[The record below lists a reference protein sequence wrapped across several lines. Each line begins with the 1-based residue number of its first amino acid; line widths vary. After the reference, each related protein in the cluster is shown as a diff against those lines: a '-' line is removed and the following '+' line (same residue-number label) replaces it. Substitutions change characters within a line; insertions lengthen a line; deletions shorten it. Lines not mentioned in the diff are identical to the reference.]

1 MQTSSSA
8 WGPVAGATQA
18 EIFPLVNKPSIV
30 TSNAYLL
37 RTPFEIVII
46 DPGASTEQTAKISA
60 AVSDSLR
67 ERPRPVFVV
76 LTHAHHDHSQDV
88 EKIRLP
94 EGTVVKRLAHA
105 ECVKILERGDRWL
118 TVAYLYPDVEVCRAK
133 FHLGLFPETGTPQP
147 GDRTVDLGDGVSCR
161 IRTEVVDTGGFQV
174 PRQSLQLGTGDWME
188 FYHTPGHAPDHL
200 SIRLGQYLIIGD
212 LPFAASP
219 GLAGLAGW
227 SQADLL
233 RSLRDMLWLLG
244 TSDIETCHP
253 GHGKALAVA
262 AMRKVLQRME
272 TDASRLGDI
281 AVIDPAR
288 IQALKE
294 YALELLEETHDL
306 FTIIAGRL
314 MSLSHKLTVLEEAA
328 YAEQVMASFDFEA
341 IDRTLTGFRAFCDA
355 FKVGQSPDLSVALKG
370 AQVVSDVERVF
381 AGQRESSFV
390 SPLLTARAGR
400 LLGDYMNAVRGLS
413 ITTGFEPLD
422 VNELVKGIV
431 QALTET
437 PYDPSEIREALE
449 DDAAYLAAL
458 ATRLALQPKFH
469 HVRFEVVPS
478 SHPVAVSVDRERVCD
493 AIISV
498 VESIAGAGVKHVRIE
513 NRVNGGH
520 VEVQIGST
528 EPLQADMF
536 GPRKLDLYNRLLTV
550 NGGAL
555 RLVDDGEATTV
566 NLLLPTA

>member
-1 MQTSSSA
+1 MQASSSA
-8 WGPVAGATQA
+8 WGPVAGTSQV

-30 TSNAYLL
+30 TSNAYVL
-37 RTPFEIVII
+37 RTPFEIIII

-67 ERPRPVFVV
+67 ERPRPVFVM

-94 EGTVVKRLAHA
+94 EGTVVKRVAHE
-105 ECVKILERGDRWL
+105 ECIKILERGDRWL

-133 FHLGLFPETGTPQP
+133 FHLGLFPGTGTLEP
-147 GDRTVDLGDGVSCR
+147 GDGTVDLGDGVSCR

-174 PRQSLQLGTGDWME
+174 PRQSIQLGTGDWME

-200 SIRLGQYLIIGD
+200 SMRLGRHLIIGD

-244 TSDIETCHP
+244 TADIETCHP
-253 GHGKALAVA
+253 GHGKASAGA
-262 AMRKVLQRME
+262 AMQKALQRME
-272 TDASRLGDI
+272 SEAPRLKDL

-294 YALELLEETHDL
+294 YALELLEEALDL

-314 MSLSHKLTVLEEAA
+314 MSLSHKLAVLEEAA
-328 YAEQVMASFDFEA
+328 YAEHVMASLDFEA

-370 AQVVSDVERVF
+370 AQVVSDIERVF

-413 ITTGFEPLD
+413 ITTDVEPLH
-422 VNELVKGIV
+422 VNELVEGIV
-431 QALTET
+431 RALTET
-437 PYDPSEIREALE
+437 PYDPAEIREALE

-458 ATRLALQPKFH
+458 ATRLALQPKFS
-469 HVRFEVVPS
+469 HVKFDVVPS
-478 SHPVAVSVDRERVCD
+478 PNPVAVSVDRERVCD

-498 VESIAGAGVKHVRIE
+498 VESIVGAGAKHVRLV
-513 NRVNGGH
+513 NRVYRVY

-536 GPRKLDLYNRLLTV
+536 GARKLDLYGRLLAQ

-555 RLVDDGEATTV
+555 RLGDEGGAITV
-566 NLLLPTA
+566 NLLLPIA